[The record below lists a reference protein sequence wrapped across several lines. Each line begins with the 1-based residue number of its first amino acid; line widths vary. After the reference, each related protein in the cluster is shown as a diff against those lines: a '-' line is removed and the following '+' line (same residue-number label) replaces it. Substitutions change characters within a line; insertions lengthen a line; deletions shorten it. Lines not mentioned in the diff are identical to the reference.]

1 MPPLPKKKT
10 SKSRRDRRRGHLS
23 ASTPSLVTCPQCRS
37 PKPSHRACPVCGT
50 YRGREVLNVTARAAR
65 RRGGAPQ

>member
-10 SKSRRDRRRGHLS
+10 SKSRQGRRRS
-23 ASTPSLVTCPQCRS
+23 QIAMSRPNLVVCPQCRS
-37 PKPSHRACPVCGT
+37 PKRSHQACHVCGT

-65 RRGGAPQ
+65 RAGGE

>member
-10 SKSRRDRRRGHLS
+10 SRSRQGRKRAHLS
-23 ASTPSLVTCPQCRS
+23 VGSPSLVVCPQCRS
-37 PKPSHRACPVCGT
+37 PKQSHVACPTCGT

-65 RRGGAPQ
+65 RSPGGGE